1 MSDPFA
7 HWCSVHQVDHCPKC
21 KLEAA
26 LKRIAALEV
35 QLAACKTARDGFTR
49 ASDTAYARIA
59 ALEAQLAE
67 REWRPIESAPRDKL
81 ILISLRRKHG
91 TRVTVRACWY
101 GENELENPDY
111 IETEYAPSGWY
122 ESSAESEHCDALNGE
137 PTHWMPLPQPPF
149 SAS

>member
-1 MSDPFA
+1 MSNILSLAERIGILENQLIDAA
-7 HWCSVHQVDHCPKC
+7 H
-21 KLEAA
+21 
-26 LKRIAALEV
+26 
-35 QLAACKTARDGFTR
+35 T
-49 ASDTAYARIA
+49 IA

-67 REWRPIESAPRDKL
+67 RKWRPIESAPKDKL

-137 PTHWMPLPQPPF
+137 PTHWMPLPQPPKETPK
-149 SAS
+149 